1 MLLLGIEMSESE
13 RRPCLGDIIETL
25 HDSEINGSVSWIFD
39 GAWSLAIGDELNGIQ
54 AEATVNSAQQAAEWL
69 RANAVRRYPHS
80 EFAKRFPRSV
90 NQP

>member
-1 MLLLGIEMSESE
+1 MDETQ
-13 RRPCLGDIIETL
+13 RRPSLGDIIAVL
-25 HDSEINGSVSWIFD
+25 HDSEINGTVSWVFD
-39 GAWSLAIGDELNGIQ
+39 GTWRVAIGDELNGIQ